1 MIHTA
6 TDTAT
11 IQNNNL
17 AVQPFPEIIVT
28 FANHNSKEM
37 VGNFLLV
44 GLGGAIGSMAR
55 YGITILFNHLSYASQ
70 WGTLTANIIGSFLI
84 GLLIATT
91 RDSAYLFGAVGVCGG
106 FTTFSTFSSQALEL
120 LQSGQRLQAALY
132 IIVSIISGLLATLFG
147 IYLGNRLT

>member
-1 MIHTA
+1 
-6 TDTAT
+6 
-11 IQNNNL
+11 
-17 AVQPFPEIIVT
+17 
-28 FANHNSKEM
+28 M

-55 YGITILFNHLSYASQ
+55 YGITILFNHFSYASQ

-120 LQSGQRLQAALY
+120 LQSGERLQAALY
-132 IIVSIISGLLATLFG
+132 IIVSVISGLLATLFG
-147 IYLGNRLT
+147 IYLGNRLK